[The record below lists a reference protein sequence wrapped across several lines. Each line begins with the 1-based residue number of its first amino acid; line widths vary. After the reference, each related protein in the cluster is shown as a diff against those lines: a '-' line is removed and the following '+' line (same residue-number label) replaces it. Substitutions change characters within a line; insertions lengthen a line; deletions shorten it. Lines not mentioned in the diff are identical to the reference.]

1 MRRFGVGAAAS
12 TVVLGVFVWCSI
24 ALSGQAP
31 RGVDAAKLAQARD
44 RFLADLQ
51 RRLLGPSVQHA
62 GQDQR
67 VERRRS
73 DPGLG
78 LPAQRR
84 PGLRGHQGNAAADQR
99 RDLPDSPRQRL
110 GARRAH
116 RTGAVA
122 PHLAIHRRD
131 PHRQSRRGRPRRVAV
146 LRNARLPSR
155 VPEHQGRL
163 RALAEADLRSRPV
176 LLRVGRAG
184 RREEPRHRGRQRRRP
199 RHPRLR
205 PGTRSRDG
213 RDAVAVVRRA
223 AEEGR
228 SRLGDLAERRGR
240 RSTAAG

>member
-31 RGVDAAKLAQARD
+31 RGVDAAKLLKPGTDSWPTYNGDYSGR
-44 RFLADLQ
+44 RFSTLDKINVSNVDALTLAWVF
-51 RRLLGPSVQHA
+51 RHNG
-62 GQDQR
+62 
-67 VERRRS
+67 
-73 DPGLG
+73 
-78 LPAQRR
+78 R

-116 RTGAVA
+116 RTGDVA
-122 PHLAIHRRD
+122 PHLAIHRWD
-131 PHRQSRRGRPRRVAV
+131 PHRKSRRGRPRRVAV
-146 LRNARLPSR
+146 LRDARLQSR
-155 VPEHQGRL
+155 VAEHQGWI
-163 RALAEADLRSRPV
+163 RALAQADLRSRPV
-176 LLRVGRAG
+176 LLRVGGAG

-205 PGTRSRDG
+205 PGARSRDR
-213 RDAVAVVRRA
+213 RDAVALVRRA

-228 SRLGDLAERRGR
+228 SRARRPGR
-240 RSTAAG
+240 TKKP